1 MAMHFTALERE
12 QLSTWLQMKV
22 SKAEIARR
30 LGRDQSTIF
39 RELKRNSAR
48 RCYGHR
54 PSYSAMAAQQLSE
67 QRKHQRRTH
76 KLQRPEIRRYVEHH
90 LQQYWSPD
98 QIAGRMRHDFR
109 DQPQLRVS
117 PQAIYLWLA
126 SHDHARRFRP
136 FLRRFRVRI
145 KRPRSRP
152 AAAAIANRPQII
164 ERRERIGDWEGDTIV
179 GARRSGAV
187 VSLVER
193 KTGYTVLAKVDRLCS
208 APVEKVIRQRLRL
221 LPKSCRHSITFDNGG
236 EFAQHP
242 RLAKSLD
249 LEVYL
254 AEPHSPWQRGTNENT
269 NGLVRQFLPKG
280 SCFRD
285 LDHPELVHI
294 QSLLNGR
301 PRKRLGY
308 LTPKEALANASHA
321 MLT

>member
-1 MAMHFTALERE
+1 MATHFTALERE
-12 QLSTWLQMKV
+12 QLSAWLQMKV

-30 LGRDQSTIF
+30 LARHPSTIF
-39 RELKRNSAR
+39 RELKRNRVR

-54 PSYSAMAAQQLSE
+54 PSYSALVAQQLSE
-67 QRKHQRRTH
+67 QRKHQRRTR
-76 KLQRPEIRRYVEHH
+76 KLQRPEIRRYVEQH
-90 LQQYWSPD
+90 LRQYWSPD
-98 QIAGRMRHDFR
+98 EIAGRLRQDFP

-117 PQAIYLWLA
+117 PQAIYQWLG
-126 SHDHARRFRP
+126 SHDHARRLRP

-152 AAAAIANRPQII
+152 EAAAIANRPPII
-164 ERRERIGDWEGDTIV
+164 ERRERVGDWEGDTIV
-179 GARRSGAV
+179 GARRSGAI

-193 KTGYTVLAKVDRLCS
+193 KTGYAVLAKVDRLCS
-208 APVEKVIRQRLRL
+208 VPVEKVIRQRLRL
-221 LPKSCRHSITFDNGG
+221 LPQSCRHSITFDNGS

-242 RLAKSLD
+242 RLTKTLG

-254 AEPHSPWQRGTNENT
+254 ARPHSPWQRGTNEHT

-280 SCFRD
+280 SSFRD
-285 LDHPELVHI
+285 LHHTTLARI
-294 QSLLNGR
+294 QSLLNER

>member
-1 MAMHFTALERE
+1 MATHFTALERE
-12 QLSTWLQMKV
+12 QLSAWLQMKV

-30 LGRDQSTIF
+30 LRRHPSTIF
-39 RELKRNSAR
+39 RELKRNSVR

-54 PSYSAMAAQQLSE
+54 PTYRAIAAQQLSE
-67 QRKHQRRTH
+67 QRKHQRRTR
-76 KLQRPEIRRYVEHH
+76 KLQRPEIRRYVEQH
-90 LQQYWSPD
+90 LRRYWSPD
-98 QIAGRMRHDFR
+98 EIAGRLRHDFP

-117 PQAIYLWLA
+117 PR
-126 SHDHARRFRP
+126 HDHARRLRP

-145 KRPRSRP
+145 KRPRSLP

-164 ERRERIGDWEGDTIV
+164 ERRERVGDWEGDTIV
-179 GARRSGAV
+179 GVRRSGAI

-193 KTGYTVLAKVDRLCS
+193 KTGYAVLAKVDRLCS

-221 LPKSCRHSITFDNGG
+221 LPKSCRHSITFDNGS

-242 RLAKSLD
+242 RLTKALG
-249 LEVYL
+249 LEVYF
-254 AEPHSPWQRGTNENT
+254 ARPHSPWQRGTNEHT

-280 SCFRD
+280 SSFRD
-285 LDHPELVHI
+285 LNHTALAHI
-294 QSLLNGR
+294 QSLLNER